1 MILNFLA
8 CGKFSNVLT
17 ADCILVHWL
26 TGELNLRPPSS
37 KTIKSKGRNLT
48 MPEMHY
54 VDSSNI
60 EAIGY
65 DSSTQEL
72 HVLFLKSGE
81 TYVYYD
87 VEEWVFQEFLHADSK
102 GTYLNTKIKPSYR
115 YAKL

>member
-1 MILNFLA
+1 
-8 CGKFSNVLT
+8 
-17 ADCILVHWL
+17 
-26 TGELNLRPPSS
+26 
-37 KTIKSKGRNLT
+37 

-65 DSSTQEL
+65 DPSTQEL

-102 GTYLNTKIKPSYR
+102 GTYLNTNIKPSYQ

>member
-1 MILNFLA
+1 
-8 CGKFSNVLT
+8 
-17 ADCILVHWL
+17 
-26 TGELNLRPPSS
+26 
-37 KTIKSKGRNLT
+37 

-65 DSSTQEL
+65 DTENQEL

-87 VEEWVFQEFLHADSK
+87 VEQWIFHEFLQADSK
-102 GTYLNTKIKPSYR
+102 GVYLHSNVKENHQYS
-115 YAKL
+115 KL